1 MQKRFLLKSLQ
12 SNLISLQNQQSKV
25 LCYTPNYLMNQN
37 LHLSLLSSVKTQLKN
52 YNAQLVVAVNRDR
65 LKNKL

>member
-1 MQKRFLLKSLQ
+1 
-12 SNLISLQNQQSKV
+12 
-25 LCYTPNYLMNQN
+25 MNQN